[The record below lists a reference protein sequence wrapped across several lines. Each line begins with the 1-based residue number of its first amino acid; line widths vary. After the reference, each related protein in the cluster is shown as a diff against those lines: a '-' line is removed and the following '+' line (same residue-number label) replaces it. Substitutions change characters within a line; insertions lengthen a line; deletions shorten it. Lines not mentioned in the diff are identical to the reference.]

1 MTYQLRLRP
10 QVESDIEETALW
22 YEERQAGL
30 GGAFVHEVGQAINA
44 LKSNP
49 LLYPVRHRRY
59 PIRWMFPKRF
69 PLPNHFRRERGNRDH
84 PLCDSCQTPQAAL
97 ERSTFRTFRIDLSTL
112 VR

>member
-30 GGAFVHEVGQAINA
+30 GGAFIWEVRQAINT

-49 LLYPVRHRRY
+49 QGGSVDA
-59 PIRWMFPKRF
+59 ID
-69 PLPNHFRRERGNRDH
+69 N
-84 PLCDSCQTPQAAL
+84 SA
-97 ERSTFRTFRIDLSTL
+97 RT
-112 VR
+112 

>member
-30 GGAFVHEVGQAINA
+30 GGAFVHEVRQAINS

-59 PIRWMFPKRF
+59 PIRLMFPKRF
-69 PLPNHFRRERGNRDH
+69 RYRIVFVVKEEIVTILCVTHAKRRKPVWKDRLPE
-84 PLCDSCQTPQAAL
+84 PS
-97 ERSTFRTFRIDLSTL
+97 E
-112 VR
+112 

>member
-44 LKSNP
+44 LKESAP
-49 LLYPVRHRRY
+49 LSSSAP
-59 PIRWMFPKRF
+59 
-69 PLPNHFRRERGNRDH
+69 PLSH
-84 PLCDSCQTPQAAL
+84 PLDVPEEISPT
-97 ERSTFRTFRIDLSTL
+97 ESFSS
-112 VR
+112 

>member
-44 LKSNP
+44 LKESAP
-49 LLYPVRHRRY
+49 LSSSAP
-59 PIRWMFPKRF
+59 
-69 PLPNHFRRERGNRDH
+69 PLSH
-84 PLCDSCQTPQAAL
+84 PLDVPEEIPL
-97 ERSTFRTFRIDLSTL
+97 RIIFVVKGEIVTILCVIHAKRRKPLWRDRLPEPSE
-112 VR
+112 

>member
-1 MTYQLRLRP
+1 MTCQLRLRP

-22 YEERQAGL
+22 YEERQARL
-30 GGAFVHEVGQAINA
+30 GEAFVHEVRQAINS

-69 PLPNHFRRERGNRDH
+69 PYRIVFVVKEEIVTILCVTHAKRRRPVWKGRLRE
-84 PLCDSCQTPQAAL
+84 PS
-97 ERSTFRTFRIDLSTL
+97 E
-112 VR
+112 